1 MGRRIS
7 DSDPSGKKPCAFCRT
22 MRVVVIFAVMVVMLM
37 AYANKLHWLEDV
49 DFTSLFGYLVV
60 AFFFTVLGYR
70 VWDEY
75 GRPKQSQAELDAKR
89 AQREKQF
96 DEIDALEAER
106 ALLEPLAA
114 TEVKLAEVEI
124 AEVEIAEVEIAEVE
138 IAEVEI
144 AEEETDE
151 VETAEAETIET
162 GIAEI
167 KVTKV
172 EVTEAIVTEA
182 ELTQVE
188 VNELDMT
195 HVEASEV
202 EVTEIQASE
211 LLNPQVKPE
220 SDASADP
227 EQLDLLGFST
237 HNKADK

>member
-124 AEVEIAEVEIAEVE
+124 AEVEIAEVEIAE
-138 IAEVEI
+138 
-144 AEEETDE
+144 EETDE
-151 VETAEAETIET
+151 VKTAEAETIET

-167 KVTKV
+167 EVTKV

-195 HVEASEV
+195 HVEAAEV

-220 SDASADP
+220 SHASADP

-237 HNKADK
+237 PNKADK

>member
-138 IAEVEI
+138 IAE
-144 AEEETDE
+144 EETDE

-167 KVTKV
+167 EVTKV
-172 EVTEAIVTEA
+172 EVTEVNVTEA

-188 VNELDMT
+188 VNELDVT
-195 HVEASEV
+195 QVETAEV
-202 EVTEIQASE
+202 EVTEIEASE

-237 HNKADK
+237 PNKADK

>member
-114 TEVKLAEVEI
+114 TEVKLAEVE
-124 AEVEIAEVEIAEVE
+124 V
-138 IAEVEI
+138 AEVEI

-167 KVTKV
+167 ELTKV
-172 EVTEAIVTEA
+172 EVTEVNVTEA

-188 VNELDMT
+188 VNELDVT
-195 HVEASEV
+195 QVETAEL

-211 LLNPQVKPE
+211 LLNPQVEPA

-237 HNKADK
+237 PNKADK

>member
-114 TEVKLAEVEI
+114 TEVKLAEVE
-124 AEVEIAEVEIAEVE
+124 V
-138 IAEVEI
+138 AEVEI

-151 VETAEAETIET
+151 VKTAEAETVEA

-167 KVTKV
+167 EVTKV
-172 EVTEAIVTEA
+172 EVTEVEVTEVNVTEA

-195 HVEASEV
+195 HVETAEV
-202 EVTEIQASE
+202 EVTEIEASE

-237 HNKADK
+237 PNKADK

>member
-138 IAEVEI
+138 IAE
-144 AEEETDE
+144 EETDE

-195 HVEASEV
+195 HVEAAEV

>member
-124 AEVEIAEVEIAEVE
+124 AEVEV
-138 IAEVEI
+138 AEVEI

-151 VETAEAETIET
+151 VKTAEAETIET
-162 GIAEI
+162 EIAEI
-167 KVTKV
+167 EVTKV
-172 EVTEAIVTEA
+172 EVTEANVTEA

-188 VNELDMT
+188 VNELDVT
-195 HVEASEV
+195 QVEAAEV

>member
-124 AEVEIAEVEIAEVE
+124 AEVEIAEVEIAE
-138 IAEVEI
+138 
-144 AEEETDE
+144 EETDE
-151 VETAEAETIET
+151 VKTAEAETIET
-162 GIAEI
+162 EIAEI
-167 KVTKV
+167 EVTKV
-172 EVTEAIVTEA
+172 EVTEANVTEA

-188 VNELDMT
+188 VNELDVT
-195 HVEASEV
+195 QVETAEV

-237 HNKADK
+237 PNKADK

>member
-124 AEVEIAEVEIAEVE
+124 AEVEIAE
-138 IAEVEI
+138 
-144 AEEETDE
+144 EETDE
-151 VETAEAETIET
+151 VETAEAATAEAETIET

-167 KVTKV
+167 EVTKV
-172 EVTEAIVTEA
+172 EVTEVNVTEA

-188 VNELDMT
+188 VNELDVT
-195 HVEASEV
+195 QVETAEV

-237 HNKADK
+237 PNKADK

>member
-114 TEVKLAEVEI
+114 TEVKLAD
-124 AEVEIAEVEIAEVE
+124 VE

-167 KVTKV
+167 ELTKV
-172 EVTEAIVTEA
+172 EVTEVNVTEA

-188 VNELDMT
+188 VNELDVT
-195 HVEASEV
+195 QVEATEL
-202 EVTEIQASE
+202 EVTEIEASE
-211 LLNPQVKPE
+211 LLNPQVEPA

-237 HNKADK
+237 PNKADK

>member
-138 IAEVEI
+138 IAE
-144 AEEETDE
+144 EETDE

-172 EVTEAIVTEA
+172 EVTEANVTEA

-195 HVEASEV
+195 HVEAAEV

>member
-114 TEVKLAEVEI
+114 TEVKLADVEI
-124 AEVEIAEVEIAEVE
+124 AEVEIAEVE
-138 IAEVEI
+138 
-144 AEEETDE
+144 
-151 VETAEAETIET
+151 TAEAETVEA
-162 GIAEI
+162 GIAKIE
-167 KVTKV
+167 VTKV
-172 EVTEAIVTEA
+172 EVTEVNVTEA

-188 VNELDMT
+188 VNELDVT
-195 HVEASEV
+195 QVETAEV

-237 HNKADK
+237 PNKADK

>member
-106 ALLEPLAA
+106 ALLKPLAA

-144 AEEETDE
+144 AEVETDE
-151 VETAEAETIET
+151 AETVEA

-167 KVTKV
+167 EVTKV
-172 EVTEAIVTEA
+172 EVTEVNVTEA

-188 VNELDMT
+188 VNELDVT
-195 HVEASEV
+195 QVETAEV

-237 HNKADK
+237 PNKADK

>member
-138 IAEVEI
+138 IAE
-144 AEEETDE
+144 EETDE

-167 KVTKV
+167 ELTKV
-172 EVTEAIVTEA
+172 EVTEVNVTEA

-195 HVEASEV
+195 HVETAEV

-211 LLNPQVKPE
+211 LLNSQVKPE

-237 HNKADK
+237 PNKADK

>member
-138 IAEVEI
+138 IAE
-144 AEEETDE
+144 EETDE

-162 GIAEI
+162 EIAEI
-167 KVTKV
+167 EVTKV
-172 EVTEAIVTEA
+172 EVTEANVTEA

-188 VNELDMT
+188 VNALDVT
-195 HVEASEV
+195 QVEAAEV

>member
-114 TEVKLAEVEI
+114 TEVKLADVEI
-124 AEVEIAEVEIAEVE
+124 AEVEIAEVEIA
-138 IAEVEI
+138 
-144 AEEETDE
+144 E

-188 VNELDMT
+188 VNALDVT
-195 HVEASEV
+195 QVEAAEV

>member
-124 AEVEIAEVEIAEVE
+124 AEVEIAE
-138 IAEVEI
+138 
-144 AEEETDE
+144 EETDE

-167 KVTKV
+167 EVTKV
-172 EVTEAIVTEA
+172 EVTEVNVTEA

-188 VNELDMT
+188 VNELDVT
-195 HVEASEV
+195 QVETAEV

-237 HNKADK
+237 PNKADK

>member
-114 TEVKLAEVEI
+114 TEVKLAEVE
-124 AEVEIAEVEIAEVE
+124 V
-138 IAEVEI
+138 AEVEI

-167 KVTKV
+167 EVTKV
-172 EVTEAIVTEA
+172 EVTEVNVTEA

-188 VNELDMT
+188 VNELDVT
-195 HVEASEV
+195 QVETAEV
-202 EVTEIQASE
+202 EVTEIEASE

-237 HNKADK
+237 PNKADK

>member
-114 TEVKLAEVEI
+114 TEVKLVEI
-124 AEVEIAEVEIAEVE
+124 AEVEIAKK
-138 IAEVEI
+138 
-144 AEEETDE
+144 ETDE

-167 KVTKV
+167 EVTKV
-172 EVTEAIVTEA
+172 EVTEVNVTEA

-195 HVEASEV
+195 HVETAEV
-202 EVTEIQASE
+202 EVTEIEASE

-237 HNKADK
+237 PNKADK

>member
-138 IAEVEI
+138 IAE
-144 AEEETDE
+144 EETDE
-151 VETAEAETIET
+151 VKTAEAETIET

-167 KVTKV
+167 EVTKV

-195 HVEASEV
+195 HVEAAEV

>member
-114 TEVKLAEVEI
+114 TEVKLADVEI

-138 IAEVEI
+138 
-144 AEEETDE
+144 
-151 VETAEAETIET
+151 TAEAETVEA

-167 KVTKV
+167 EVTKV

-195 HVEASEV
+195 HVEAAEV

>member
-22 MRVVVIFAVMVVMLM
+22 MRVVVIFGVMVVMLM

-114 TEVKLAEVEI
+114 TEVKLADVEI
-124 AEVEIAEVEIAEVE
+124 AEVEIAEVEIA
-138 IAEVEI
+138 
-144 AEEETDE
+144 E

-172 EVTEAIVTEA
+172 EVTEANVTEA

-188 VNELDMT
+188 VNELDMA
-195 HVEASEV
+195 HVEAAEV

>member
-106 ALLEPLAA
+106 ALLKPLAA

-138 IAEVEI
+138 
-144 AEEETDE
+144 TD
-151 VETAEAETIET
+151 EAETVEA

-167 KVTKV
+167 EVTKV
-172 EVTEAIVTEA
+172 EVTEVNVTEA

-188 VNELDMT
+188 INELDMT
-195 HVEASEV
+195 HVETAEV

-237 HNKADK
+237 PKKADK

>member
-114 TEVKLAEVEI
+114 TEVKLADVEI

-138 IAEVEI
+138 
-144 AEEETDE
+144 
-151 VETAEAETIET
+151 TAEAETVEA
-162 GIAEI
+162 GIAKIE
-167 KVTKV
+167 VTKV
-172 EVTEAIVTEA
+172 EVTEVNVTEA

-188 VNELDMT
+188 VNELDVT
-195 HVEASEV
+195 QVETAEL

-211 LLNPQVKPE
+211 LLNPQVEPA

-237 HNKADK
+237 PNKADK

>member
-1 MGRRIS
+1 
-7 DSDPSGKKPCAFCRT
+7 

-114 TEVKLAEVEI
+114 TEVKLAEVE
-124 AEVEIAEVEIAEVE
+124 V
-138 IAEVEI
+138 AEVEI
-144 AEEETDE
+144 AEE
-151 VETAEAETIET
+151 ETAEAETIET

-172 EVTEAIVTEA
+172 EVTEANVTEA

-195 HVEASEV
+195 HVEAAEV

>member
-114 TEVKLAEVEI
+114 TEVKLAD
-124 AEVEIAEVEIAEVE
+124 VE

-151 VETAEAETIET
+151 VKTAEAETIET
-162 GIAEI
+162 EIAEI
-167 KVTKV
+167 EVTKV
-172 EVTEAIVTEA
+172 EVTEANVTEA

-188 VNELDMT
+188 VTELDVT
-195 HVEASEV
+195 QVEAAEV

-237 HNKADK
+237 PNKADK

>member
-124 AEVEIAEVEIAEVE
+124 AEVEIAEVEIAE
-138 IAEVEI
+138 
-144 AEEETDE
+144 EETDE

-162 GIAEI
+162 EIAEI
-167 KVTKV
+167 EVTKV
-172 EVTEAIVTEA
+172 EVTEANVTEA

-188 VNELDMT
+188 VNELDVT
-195 HVEASEV
+195 QVEAAEV

-227 EQLDLLGFST
+227 QQLDLLGFST
-237 HNKADK
+237 PNKADK

>member
-114 TEVKLAEVEI
+114 TEVKLADVEI
-124 AEVEIAEVEIAEVE
+124 AEVEIAEVE
-138 IAEVEI
+138 
-144 AEEETDE
+144 
-151 VETAEAETIET
+151 TAEAETVEA

-167 KVTKV
+167 EVTKV
-172 EVTEAIVTEA
+172 EVTEVNVTEA

-188 VNELDMT
+188 VNELDVT
-195 HVEASEV
+195 QVETAEV

-237 HNKADK
+237 PNKADK

>member
-1 MGRRIS
+1 
-7 DSDPSGKKPCAFCRT
+7 

-114 TEVKLAEVEI
+114 TEVKLADVEI

-138 IAEVEI
+138 
-144 AEEETDE
+144 
-151 VETAEAETIET
+151 TAEAETVEA
-162 GIAEI
+162 GIAKIE
-167 KVTKV
+167 VTKV
-172 EVTEAIVTEA
+172 EVTEVNVTEA

-188 VNELDMT
+188 VNELDVT
-195 HVEASEV
+195 QVETAEV

-237 HNKADK
+237 PKKADK

>member
-114 TEVKLAEVEI
+114 TEVKLADVEI

-138 IAEVEI
+138 
-144 AEEETDE
+144 
-151 VETAEAETIET
+151 TAETETVEA
-162 GIAEI
+162 GIAKIE
-167 KVTKV
+167 VTKV
-172 EVTEAIVTEA
+172 EVTEVNVTEA

-195 HVEASEV
+195 HVETAEV
-202 EVTEIQASE
+202 EVTEIEASE

-237 HNKADK
+237 PNKADK

>member
-114 TEVKLAEVEI
+114 TEVKLAEVE
-124 AEVEIAEVEIAEVE
+124 V
-138 IAEVEI
+138 AEVEI

-151 VETAEAETIET
+151 VKTAEAETIET

-167 KVTKV
+167 EVTKV
-172 EVTEAIVTEA
+172 EVTEANVTEA

-188 VNELDMT
+188 VNELDVT
-195 HVEASEV
+195 QVEAAEV

-237 HNKADK
+237 PNKADK